1 MRAAAAAAHARPRT
15 TRQPAAQR
23 GARPRSVRSAAA
35 AVRSCMRSGTH
46 NAAAL
51 VHSCW
56 RRHNVGLLLRGRRA
70 SAVSQR
76 HVHRAALRNAMAD
89 GSLAP
94 PPLLVVAAGA
104 SSRARSTS
112 SAHSPRGV
120 PPPPPSRAAALPRA
134 RALPCSESA
143 DGGRG
148 GGFRAAGTAGGACSS
163 NGARGAR

>member
-1 MRAAAAAAHARPRT
+1 
-15 TRQPAAQR
+15 
-23 GARPRSVRSAAA
+23 
-35 AVRSCMRSGTH
+35 MRSGTH

-51 VHSCW
+51 VHRCW
-56 RRHNVGLLLRGRRA
+56 RRHNLGLLLLGRRA

-94 PPLLVVAAGA
+94 PPLLLVAAGA
-104 SSRARSTS
+104 SSRACSTS